1 MIFHKIRFIRHFSL
15 LALCTIAVFATAQSD
30 STIVEK
36 TEAEIAVEE
45 AAAAVKE
52 AIQISDAEKAGSSV
66 TLDAVEEAKNTVD
79 SALEVMESA
88 SARSL
93 SSSITREKPRIDDDD
108 TIRLYSDGY
117 EGLEMLDSVVVDF
130 SVFITGENHTYTE
143 SNARLW
149 FKMIKYL
156 NEKAGVRNVMFE
168 YGQTYGFLV
177 NEYLKTGDTVLFNSI
192 DRFAYPEYS
201 KVIKELKVYNDSL
214 PEDRKLYFTAID
226 IDRGV
231 YPIVKALEYL
241 LKGDSKSPSDSIA
254 LHIQSI
260 KSLANYNDFKLD
272 EEESYSFTGFNF
284 KTGKT
289 LDLVFENFKNN
300 RADYKTY
307 LGDKYEAFRKIIEDQ
322 YIARKTWYG
331 YQKDGAIQEYIFR
344 ENYMHQTFLSERAK
358 HPGNWFG
365 QFGRCHT
372 TKSQKENNSCEWFEF
387 HSLANR
393 IKNTAGG
400 ELQNEVLTLTQVY
413 DTDRNFGAMHE
424 NDVDGFRP
432 YFEDM
437 PKNGMVLFDI
447 TSDSTLNAGYGDD
460 FDYLIFNTNNQRGSS
475 YDYLNIGGDDD
486 EENDTKVSFQVG
498 VGEQSIDIDDF
509 AQQFINQGH
518 TDLISSPFQFYE
530 FAIAASENGWV
541 NTTVFSLLRPQSV
554 FAGTTE
560 WTIDGYAIKSHTGYD
575 VFKGTEWLD
584 LVPTWGFGYQQ
595 LSALAVEFPDST
607 GTLANGFIGEEK
619 HTLHT
624 NPAFIFDFN
633 GVFGLHLGKFHLGA
647 RAGYI
652 LDVSKKRWRTG
663 EQLLRTGAET
673 SLSGFYQSV
682 FIGVQF

>member
-1 MIFHKIRFIRHFSL
+1 MIFHRIRLKRHFSVL
-15 LALCTIAVFATAQSD
+15 VFCFVAVYSRAQSD
-30 STIVEK
+30 STTVEKIETQKIVE
-36 TEAEIAVEE
+36 TTIAEVE
-45 AAAAVKE
+45 
-52 AIQISDAEKAGSSV
+52 D
-66 TLDAVEEAKNTVD
+66 VD
-79 SALEVMESA
+79 SSA
-88 SARSL
+88 KVIEATSARSL
-93 SSSITREKPRIDDDD
+93 GSAGTRDKPTIDDND
-108 TIRLYSDGY
+108 TIRLYTEGY
-117 EGLEMLDSVVVDF
+117 EGLKMLDSVVGDY

-201 KVIKELKVYNDSL
+201 KVIKELKLYNDSL

-231 YPIVKALEYL
+231 YPIVKALDYL
-241 LKGDSKSPSDSIA
+241 LIGDSTSPSDSIA

-331 YQKDGAIQEYIFR
+331 YQQSGAVQEYLFR
-344 ENYMHQTFLSERAK
+344 ENYMHQTFLSEKAI

-387 HSLANR
+387 NSLAQR
-393 IKNTAGG
+393 IKNTEGG
-400 ELQNEVLTLTQVY
+400 ELQDKVLTITQVY
-413 DTDRNFGAMHE
+413 DTDRNFGPMHKK
-424 NDVDGFRP
+424 DVDGFRP

-437 PKNGMVLFDI
+437 PKNSVVLFDI
-447 TSDSTLNAGYGDD
+447 KEDSSLLAGYGDD
-460 FDYLIFNTNNQRGSS
+460 FDYIFFNTNNDRGSS
-475 YDYLNIGGDDD
+475 YEYLNNGSGADD
-486 EENDTKVSFQVG
+486 EDDTKVTFQVS
-498 VGEQSIDIDDF
+498 VGEQNIDISGF
-509 AQQFINQGH
+509 VQQFVNQGN
-518 TDLISSPFQFYE
+518 TNGFSSPFQFYE
-530 FAIAASENGWV
+530 FALAASENGWV
-541 NTTVFSLLRPQSV
+541 NTTVFSILRPQTA
-554 FAGTTE
+554 FAGNTE
-560 WTIDGYAIKSHTGYD
+560 WTIDGFAMKSLTGYD
-575 VFKGTEWLD
+575 IFKGKEWID
-584 LVPTWGFGYQQ
+584 IVPTAGFGFQQ
-595 LSALAVEFPDST
+595 LNALAIEFPDSAS
-607 GTLANGFIGEEK
+607 TLANGYIGEEK

-624 NPAFIFDFN
+624 NPAFILDFN
-633 GVFGLHLGKFHLGA
+633 GLIGFHLGKFNLGA

-663 EQLLRTGAET
+663 EHLLQTGAET

-682 FIGVQF
+682 FVGLRF